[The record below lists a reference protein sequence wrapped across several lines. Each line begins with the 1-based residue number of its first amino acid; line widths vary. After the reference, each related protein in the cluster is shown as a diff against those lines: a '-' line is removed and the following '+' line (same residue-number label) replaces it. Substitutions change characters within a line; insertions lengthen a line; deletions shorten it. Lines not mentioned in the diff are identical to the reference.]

1 VRRIVL
7 PIALL
12 ALATAP
18 SAHAAKTVVV
28 RGAGFG
34 HGIGMSQYG
43 AYGFAK
49 QGFGYG
55 QILRHYYK
63 GTSLGQAPSRNVR
76 VLLQASDRFVR
87 FRGATKGPG
96 GAELS
101 ASATYKATRARGGK
115 VKLTGGGE
123 KIGTFVAPL
132 RVSGRVI
139 RLLGPAIN
147 GVSSGRYRGSMELHP
162 GTGGGVTAVNS
173 LPIDAYVQG
182 VVPGEVPSSWD
193 EAALRAQAVA
203 ARTYA
208 LATRK
213 VAGVFDQYPDTRSQ
227 VYRGVG
233 AETARTNA
241 AVSATAGEV
250 VTFEGDPAV
259 TYFFSTSGGK
269 TENVELSF
277 LGSSPKAW
285 LKSVEDPYDDI
296 SPKHRW
302 RFRFSPRRLGARLGA
317 PGKFRKIRVIKRG
330 KSPRIVRAR
339 VYGSRGTRV
348 LTGAQI
354 RARLGL
360 YDTWAYF
367 TVVSSS
373 QTKRAK
379 GGRTTTK
386 AGRVA
391 RRQMAG
397 VFDPAPRSR
406 TLLVERRVRG
416 RWRLAGRIQTT
427 RAGRYRAP
435 LTARG
440 VYRVRSGRVA
450 GPAVRMR

>member
-1 VRRIVL
+1 
-7 PIALL
+7 
-12 ALATAP
+12 
-18 SAHAAKTVVV
+18 
-28 RGAGFG
+28 
-34 HGIGMSQYG
+34 M
-43 AYGFAK
+43 
-49 QGFGYG
+49 
-55 QILRHYYK
+55 
-63 GTSLGQAPSRNVR
+63 
-76 VLLQASDRFVR
+76 
-87 FRGATKGPG
+87 
-96 GAELS
+96 
-101 ASATYKATRARGGK
+101 
-115 VKLTGGGE
+115 
-123 KIGTFVAPL
+123 
-132 RVSGRVI
+132 
-139 RLLGPAIN
+139 
-147 GVSSGRYRGSMELHP
+147 
-162 GTGGGVTAVNS
+162 
-173 LPIDAYVQG
+173 
-182 VVPGEVPSSWD
+182 
-193 EAALRAQAVA
+193 
-203 ARTYA
+203 
-208 LATRK
+208 
-213 VAGVFDQYPDTRSQ
+213 
-227 VYRGVG
+227 
-233 AETARTNA
+233 
-241 AVSATAGEV
+241 
-250 VTFEGDPAV
+250 
-259 TYFFSTSGGK
+259 
-269 TENVELSF
+269 F

-440 VYRVRSGRVA
+440 VYRVRAGRVA
-450 GPAVRMR
+450 GPAVRMH